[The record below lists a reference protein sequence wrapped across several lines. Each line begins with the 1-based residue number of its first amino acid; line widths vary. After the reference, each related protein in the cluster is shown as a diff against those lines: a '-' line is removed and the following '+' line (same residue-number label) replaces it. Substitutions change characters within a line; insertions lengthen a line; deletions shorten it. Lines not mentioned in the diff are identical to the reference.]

1 MLLEALL
8 TVVVFAKSIAGIV
21 GSIILTVGAT
31 DIGVTFTNWVMGVLA
46 VLFVLIV
53 EFVVALFVEFC
64 IIVLLIIVVS
74 TVTV

>member
-31 DIGVTFTNWVMGVLA
+31 DIGVTFTN
-46 VLFVLIV
+46 
-53 EFVVALFVEFC
+53 
-64 IIVLLIIVVS
+64 
-74 TVTV
+74 